1 MKSLSLLSLVLAVSA
16 SFASQAAQN
25 DEQHRVG
32 AQLFGGSASYN
43 SSNQD
48 GDGVTHVYFYYNYQY
63 DSTWALEAAYNTGME
78 ADEWECKDDSDDKF
92 TCTRNDKALFGLG
105 ANELDY
111 DNFVL
116 AVKGQYQIT
125 DNSYLFAK
133 LGAHY
138 YDYEIG
144 YKGKTMVEEDGISF
158 MTEAGWQYDWDNG
171 MSVNASIQ
179 YLDMGDLDT
188 TNLGFGV
195 SYRF

>member
-1 MKSLSLLSLVLAVSA
+1 MKSLSLLSLVFAVSA
-16 SFASQAAQN
+16 SFASQAAQH

-43 SSNQD
+43 SSDQD

-63 DSTWALEAAYNTGME
+63 DSTWALEAAYITGME

-116 AVKGQYQIT
+116 AVKGQYQLS
-125 DNSYLFAK
+125 DNNYLYAK

-158 MTEAGWQYDWDNG
+158 LTEAGWQYDWDNG

-188 TNLGFGV
+188 TNLGLGV

>member
-1 MKSLSLLSLVLAVSA
+1 MKTFSLLSLVFAVSA
-16 SFASQAAQN
+16 SFATQAAQHN
-25 DEQHRVG
+25 EQHRVG
-32 AQLFGGSASYN
+32 AQLFGGDASYK
-43 SSNQD
+43 SSSQD

-116 AVKGQYQIT
+116 AVKGQYQLS
-125 DNSYLFAK
+125 DSNYLYAK

-144 YKGKTMVEEDGISF
+144 YKGKTMVEEDGVSF
-158 MTEAGWQYDWDNG
+158 LTEAGWQYDWDNG
-171 MSVNASIQ
+171 MSLNASIQ
-179 YLDMGDLDT
+179 YMDMGDLDT
-188 TNLGFGV
+188 TNFGLGV